1 MPTKL
6 PRALAAVTGAVAI
19 TIGPLALPAQAAEFE
34 LQIIGINDF
43 HGRLLPVGETED
55 DPPQEIGGAEQ
66 LAGAVAE
73 LEAGFAGD
81 TLFASA
87 GDNIGASTFISNVQ
101 GDVPTLEAL
110 NAMGL
115 DASAVGNH
123 EFDLGF
129 DDIAPGGRVD
139 QVADFP
145 YLGANVY
152 AAGTQDP
159 VLEEYFIAD
168 DLASGVTVGFIGTV
182 TEETA
187 SLVSPDGIAD
197 IEFGDPAEAT
207 NRVADQLTDGDES
220 NGEAD
225 VVVMLTHEGS
235 SESECADITTSAN
248 FGDIV
253 QGVTGDVDAII
264 SGHTNNAYAC
274 ELTSAQAGGF
284 SGPVVQGGEYGETFA
299 TVTLTYDDVAAE
311 VTGSSAVV
319 QPVVGYPQDANA
331 EVSAIID
338 AAQDVAAEVGAE
350 PVGEITQDITR
361 AFTEDGT
368 EDRGAESVLGN
379 FIADVQL
386 AGTQEAGAQIAFM
399 NPGGLRSDFLVD
411 DQFADEAPGVVTFG
425 EANAVQPFANG
436 VVTMTLTGAQIV
448 QVLEEQWQ
456 PEGSSRDFLALGVS
470 DGFHY
475 VYDPDAPDG
484 EHIVEV
490 TLNGEALDA
499 DAEYRVTVNSFLAAG
514 GDNFFTLAEGTDRQ
528 ELGVTDLEVLIDYFQ
543 LNSPVTPDTEDRA
556 VIGTGDDD
564 GDPGDDGGQNPGMGV
579 DTGWDGGS
587 EGSATGWGT
596 SALAFLSLLALGVL
610 TGVARRRRSG
620 ASH

>member
-274 ELTSAQAGGF
+274 ELTSAQASGF
-284 SGPVVQGGEYGETFA
+284 SGPVVQGGEYGESFA
-299 TVTLTYDDVAAE
+299 VVTLTYDDVAAE

-338 AAQDVAAEVGAE
+338 AAQEVAAEVGAE

-436 VVTMTLTGAQIV
+436 VVTMTLTGAQVV

-490 TLNGEALDA
+490 TLNGEELDA

-514 GDNFFTLAEGTDRQ
+514 GDNFFTLAEGTERQ

-556 VIGTGDDD
+556 VIGTGDGD
-564 GDPGDDGGQNPGMGV
+564 GGDDDGQNPGMGV
-579 DTGWDGGS
+579 DTGWDSGS
-587 EGSATGWGT
+587 AGSATGWGT

-620 ASH
+620 APR